1 VRGQLFFAAHSSLV
15 RHRKKIKLGLEWLY
29 YRPAKLIK
37 REFRALAPLL
47 QLHTQSAQKAAVI
60 TTAAAIFTPTEM
72 TPEAVRSRI
81 NSAER

>member
-1 VRGQLFFAAHSSLV
+1 VRP
-15 RHRKKIKLGLEWLY
+15 RKKIKLGLEWLY

-60 TTAAAIFTPTEM
+60 TLRANGGVGHFYADRNDPGGR
-72 TPEAVRSRI
+72 PKP
-81 NSAER
+81 N